1 LSLVSQLVGPV
12 TGLLDKVIPDKDKAA
27 ELAHEIATMSE
38 KHGQEIALQQIEVLK
53 ADAKGTWF
61 QSSWR
66 PLAGY
71 VCVLGLMVNFL
82 VAPIAAGFGVTIP
95 QADAGVMMPLLLGM
109 LGLSGGRSYERIKGV
124 DKK

>member
-1 LSLVSQLVGPV
+1 MNILGQLVGPV
-12 TGLLDKVIPDKDKAA
+12 TGLLDQFIEDKDQKAK
-27 ELAHEIATMSE
+27 LAHEIATMSS
-38 KHGQEIALQQIEVLK
+38 KHLQQIQLEQIEVLK

-71 VCVLGLMVNFL
+71 VCVLGLAINFL
-82 VAPIAAGFGVTIP
+82 VAPVAAGFGVTIP

-109 LGLSGGRSYERIKGV
+109 LGLSGGRSFERIKGV